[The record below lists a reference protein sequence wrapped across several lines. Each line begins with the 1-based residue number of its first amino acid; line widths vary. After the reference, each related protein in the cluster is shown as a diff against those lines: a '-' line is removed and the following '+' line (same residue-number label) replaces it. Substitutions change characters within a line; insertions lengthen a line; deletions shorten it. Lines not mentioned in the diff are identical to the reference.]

1 LVAIKGAAEYEK
13 LVNDKYSGPS
23 PDPKYLEADRRMSPQ
38 LVAHLL
44 MIGLIIVGNVLY
56 FLERRE
62 GRSR

>member
-1 LVAIKGAAEYEK
+1 
-13 LVNDKYSGPS
+13 
-23 PDPKYLEADRRMSPQ
+23 MSPQ

-44 MIGLIIVGNVLY
+44 MIALIVVGNVLY